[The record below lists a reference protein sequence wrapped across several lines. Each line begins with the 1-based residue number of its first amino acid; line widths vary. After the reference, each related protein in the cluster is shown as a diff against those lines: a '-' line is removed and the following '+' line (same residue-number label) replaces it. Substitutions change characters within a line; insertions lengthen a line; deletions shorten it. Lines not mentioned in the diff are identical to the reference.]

1 MSGSVCNAKHGV
13 LVAHRLM
20 GNCCIRKQYLEYP
33 EETERQVAELRAG
46 VTRASQETKAVD
58 NPKSETE
65 LTFQAKTFP
74 RVYRAVRHSSC
85 GVENRSLTPTAPPAP
100 RSLYPDLSR
109 VRSVSPPPSPSV
121 FCPPRSFNRAN
132 ISGKKVRSHS
142 LPATTERVDRQPSSG
157 RVRPSEIIR
166 AVPRPRARKTRRR
179 KKAAR
184 RARNERA
191 GNDIITIGRPTE
203 RRSAG
208 CRKKKVKFN
217 QRCN

>member
-1 MSGSVCNAKHGV
+1 
-13 LVAHRLM
+13 M
-20 GNCCIRKQYLEYP
+20 GNCCIRKQYFEHP

-121 FCPPRSFNRAN
+121 FCPPRPFVISRVGHRAN
-132 ISGKKVRSHS
+132 ISGKNIRSQS
-142 LPATTERVDRQPSSG
+142 LPTTAERVGRQPSFG
-157 RVRPSEIIR
+157 RARSSEAIR

-184 RARNERA
+184 RPRNERV

>member
-1 MSGSVCNAKHGV
+1 
-13 LVAHRLM
+13 M

-85 GVENRSLTPTAPPAP
+85 GVENRSLAPTAPPAP

-109 VRSVSPPPSPSV
+109 VRPVSPPPSPSV
-121 FCPPRSFNRAN
+121 FCPPRSFIVSRTNNRAN
-132 ISGKKVRSHS
+132 ICGKNIRSQS
-142 LPATTERVDRQPSSG
+142 LPVTSERVVRQSSFG
-157 RVRPSEIIR
+157 RTRPSETIR
-166 AVPRPRARKTRRR
+166 VVPRPRARKTKSQ

-191 GNDIITIGRPTE
+191 GNDIITIGRSTG

-208 CRKKKVKFN
+208 CRKKKVKFS
-217 QRCN
+217 QHCN

>member
-1 MSGSVCNAKHGV
+1 
-13 LVAHRLM
+13 M
-20 GNCCIRKQYLEYP
+20 GNCCIRKQYFEHP
-33 EETERQVAELRAG
+33 EEAERQVAELRAG
-46 VTRASQETKAVD
+46 VDKASQETKAVD
-58 NPKSETE
+58 NPKSVTE
-65 LTFQAKTFP
+65 LTCQTRTSP

-121 FCPPRSFNRAN
+121 FCPPRSFIVSRASSRAN
-132 ISGKKVRSHS
+132 ISGRNIRSQS
-142 LPATTERVDRQPSSG
+142 LPVTTERAGRQPSF
-157 RVRPSEIIR
+157 VRARLSETIR
-166 AVPRPRARKTRRR
+166 ADPRPQARKTKSQ

-191 GNDIITIGRPTE
+191 GNDIITIGRPTK

-208 CRKKKVKFN
+208 CRKKKVKFS
-217 QRCN
+217 QHCN